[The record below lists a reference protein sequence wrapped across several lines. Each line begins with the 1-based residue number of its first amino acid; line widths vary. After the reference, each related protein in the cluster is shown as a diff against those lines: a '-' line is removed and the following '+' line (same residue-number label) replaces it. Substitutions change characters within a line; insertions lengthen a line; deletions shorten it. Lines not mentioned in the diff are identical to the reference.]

1 MDFALKSIVRS
12 LFPVILGVLT
22 LATTVQAGQFGGQGR
37 AVGGV
42 MIDASGVM
50 RTATVQELQELTTA
64 MEQGWAPVAGDIAKQ
79 ANMRMVSLRGIQ
91 NAIVKANEEGRE
103 IPRDV
108 QYLAGLQRIEYV
120 FVDKE
125 KNDVIIAGPAEPWKV
140 RPDGFVVGTV
150 TGGAT
155 MRLSDLVVALRT
167 VEIARQDPISC
178 SIEPTAEGR
187 LRLQKL
193 LRRITLRPG
202 QNPAVYEASMREAFG
217 PQTIQLTGVPTDS
230 RFARTMVA
238 ADYEMKRVAMG
249 LAPSQVNGLN
259 SYLEMSKNSAHASN
273 QNPRWWMACDYDSLA
288 KSEDGLAWKL
298 SGQGVKTMTE
308 IDSIDGDGTA
318 SQTGKKDKF
327 AQAWADDMTEKY
339 SELAR
344 RMPIFSDL
352 QNIMDMTVVATLI
365 VEEGLSQKA
374 NLDLDLF
381 KVKSD
386 DLPLSSYVIP
396 KAVDPQC
403 SFIRGRGGKWVVT
416 ASGGVDINGFE
427 VVEKQQV
434 DTSLS
439 KVCSTALA
447 ATNKNWWW
455 DN

>member
-1 MDFALKSIVRS
+1 
-12 LFPVILGVLT
+12 
-22 LATTVQAGQFGGQGR
+22 
-37 AVGGV
+37 
-42 MIDASGVM
+42 
-50 RTATVQELQELTTA
+50 
-64 MEQGWAPVAGDIAKQ
+64 
-79 ANMRMVSLRGIQ
+79 
-91 NAIVKANEEGRE
+91 
-103 IPRDV
+103 
-108 QYLAGLQRIEYV
+108 
-120 FVDKE
+120 
-125 KNDVIIAGPAEPWKV
+125 
-140 RPDGFVVGTV
+140 
-150 TGGAT
+150 
-155 MRLSDLVVALRT
+155 MRLFDLVVALRS
-167 VEIARQDPISC
+167 VETARQEGISC

-193 LRRITLRPG
+193 MRRITLRPG

-273 QNPRWWMACDYDSLA
+273 QNPRWWMACDYDTLA

-308 IDSIDGDGTA
+308 IDAISGDGTA
-318 SQTGKKDKF
+318 SQTGRKDKL
-327 AQAWADDMTEKY
+327 AQAFADTMTEKY
-339 SELAR
+339 SELSR

-352 QNIMDMTVVATLI
+352 QNIMDMTIVATLI
-365 VEEGLSQKA
+365 VQEGLAQKA
-374 NLDLDLF
+374 NLDLTLF
-381 KVKSD
+381 AVKSD
-386 DLPLSSYVIP
+386 DLPMTSYNTP

-427 VVEKQQV
+427 VVEKQRT
-434 DTSLS
+434 DANLS

-447 ATNKNWWW
+447 ATGENWWW

>member
-1 MDFALKSIVRS
+1 MDFGPKSILRT
-12 LFPVILGVLT
+12 LIPAFLGVMT
-22 LATTVQAGQFGGQGR
+22 LVTTGQAGQFGNNNR

-50 RTATVQELQELTTA
+50 RTATVQELRELTDA
-64 MEQGWAPVAGDIAKQ
+64 VERGWVPVGGDLAKR
-79 ANMRMVSLRGIQ
+79 AEMRMVSLRGIQ
-91 NAIVKANEEGRE
+91 NAIVKANAEGRE
-103 IPRDV
+103 IPSEV
-108 QYLAGLQRIEYV
+108 QYLAGLQRIEYI
-120 FVDKE
+120 FVDKK
-125 KNDVIIAGPAEPWKV
+125 KNDVVIAGPAEPWKL

-155 MRLSDLVVALRT
+155 MRLSDLVIALRS
-167 VEIARQDPISC
+167 VETARQEGISC

-193 LRRITLRPG
+193 MRRISLRPG
-202 QNPAVYEASMREAFG
+202 QSPAVYEASMREAFG

-249 LAPSQVNGLN
+249 LTPSQVNGLD
-259 SYLEMSKNSAHASN
+259 SYLQMSKNSAHASN
-273 QNPRWWMACDYDSLA
+273 QNPRWWMACDYDALG

-308 IDSIDGDGTA
+308 MDAISGDGTA
-318 SQTGKKDKF
+318 SQTGKKDKL
-327 AQAWADDMTEKY
+327 AQAWADAMTEKY
-339 SELAR
+339 SELSQ

-352 QNIMDMTVVATLI
+352 QNIMDMTIVATLI
-365 VEEGLSQKA
+365 SQEGLAQKA
-374 NLDLDLF
+374 NLDLALLTAE
-381 KVKSD
+381 SD
-386 DLPLSSYVIP
+386 DLPLASFNTP
-396 KAVDPQC
+396 KAVEPQC

-427 VVEKQQV
+427 VVENQQT
-434 DTSLS
+434 DENLAS
-439 KVCSTALA
+439 VCSTALA
-447 ATNKNWWW
+447 ATGENWWW

>member
-1 MDFALKSIVRS
+1 MDFALKSIFRS
-12 LFPVILGVLT
+12 LFPVFLGVLT
-22 LATTVQAGQFGGQGR
+22 LTTSVQAGQFGNNNR

-42 MIDASGVM
+42 MIDAAGVM

-64 MEQGWAPVAGDIAKQ
+64 MEQGWAPLAGDIAKK

-91 NAIVKANEEGRE
+91 NAIMKANKEGRE

-120 FVDKE
+120 FVDKD
-125 KNDVIIAGPAEPWKV
+125 KHDVIIAGPAEPWKV

-155 MRLSDLVVALRT
+155 MRLSDLVIALRS
-167 VEIARQDPISC
+167 VETARQEGISC

-187 LRLQKL
+187 LRLRKMMS
-193 LRRITLRPG
+193 RITLRPG
-202 QNPAVYEASMREAFG
+202 QNPAIYEASMREAFG

-249 LAPSQVNGLN
+249 LTPSQVTGLS
-259 SYLEMSKNSAHASN
+259 SYLEMAKNSAHASN
-273 QNPRWWMACDYDSLA
+273 QNPRWWMACDYDALG

-308 IDSIDGDGTA
+308 IDAISGDGTA
-318 SQTGKKDKF
+318 SQTGRKDKF
-327 AQAWADDMTEKY
+327 AQEWADTMTEKY
-339 SELAR
+339 AELSR

-352 QNIMDMTVVATLI
+352 QNIMDMTIVATLI
-365 VEEGLSQKA
+365 SQEGLAQKA
-374 NLDLDLF
+374 NLDLNLF
-381 KVKSD
+381 TVKSD
-386 DLPLSSYVIP
+386 DLPLSTYVTP

-427 VVEKQQV
+427 VVEKQRT
-434 DTSLS
+434 DKNLAT
-439 KVCSTALA
+439 VCSTALA
-447 ATNKNWWW
+447 GTSDNWWW
-455 DN
+455 DK

>member
-1 MDFALKSIVRS
+1 MDFGPKSILRT
-12 LFPVILGVLT
+12 LIPAFLGVMT
-22 LATTVQAGQFGGQGR
+22 LVTTGQAGQFGNNNR

-50 RTATVQELQELTTA
+50 RTATVQELRELA
-64 MEQGWAPVAGDIAKQ
+64 DAVERGWVPVGGDLAKR
-79 ANMRMVSLRGIQ
+79 AEMRMVSLRGIQ
-91 NAIVKANEEGRE
+91 NAIVKANAEGRE
-103 IPRDV
+103 IPSEV
-108 QYLAGLQRIEYV
+108 QYLAGLQRIEYI
-120 FVDKE
+120 FVDK
-125 KNDVIIAGPAEPWKV
+125 KRNDVVIAGPAEPWKL

-155 MRLSDLVVALRT
+155 MRLSDLVIALRS
-167 VEIARQDPISC
+167 VETARQEGISC

-193 LRRITLRPG
+193 MRRISLRPG
-202 QNPAVYEASMREAFG
+202 QSPAVYEASMREAFG

-249 LAPSQVNGLN
+249 LTPSQVNGLD
-259 SYLEMSKNSAHASN
+259 SYLQMSKNSAHASN
-273 QNPRWWMACDYDSLA
+273 QNPRWWMACDYDALG

-308 IDSIDGDGTA
+308 IDAISGDGTA
-318 SQTGKKDKF
+318 SQTGKKDKL
-327 AQAWADDMTEKY
+327 AQAWADAMTEKY
-339 SELAR
+339 SELSQ

-352 QNIMDMTVVATLI
+352 QNIMDMTIVATLI
-365 VEEGLSQKA
+365 SQEGLAQKA
-374 NLDLDLF
+374 NLDLALLTAE
-381 KVKSD
+381 SD
-386 DLPLSSYVIP
+386 DLPLASFNTP
-396 KAVDPQC
+396 KAVEPQC

-427 VVEKQQV
+427 VVENQQT
-434 DTSLS
+434 DENLAS
-439 KVCSTALA
+439 VCSTALA
-447 ATNKNWWW
+447 ATGENWWW